1 MESETNPNNND
12 DKFESFRKNVNIYDL
27 KVNINNKRE
36 LNVNQLISLIPG
48 NENLFKKKKKKR
60 NQIQQNQSKEN
71 AQDKELLENAK
82 QQLQKRKNLLFNSFT
97 FKEKKTNT
105 DTSKNNNITKSIK
118 YNDLLTNNNT
128 NNNSINNPI
137 SIINLDNNKF
147 VPDYEPWDKNL
158 LEIILGN
165 DNSNDFVG
173 EKYQNMDDE
182 ELSNII
188 NSIFN
193 TKNCKEYSKLMDL
206 ISYNQHPV
214 PLSNETKDKENGTI
228 IQFMLTKKEKRNLK
242 KIYKDR
248 KRKDIQEKI
257 KLGLM
262 KPKETKLTY
271 NNMMQ
276 LFKNDTVTNPS
287 QIYQTVKNSYI
298 ERENKMLETN
308 AQNTLTKEQKKVKF
322 LEKIEKDQKNGIYS
336 YFFKINKKYN
346 IINGNKFSNW
356 LKIFTKKYKIS
367 GFYVNFYKK
376 DENFLYAEGGKKALN
391 KLQKRIGNKL
401 KIEEN
406 NMKNDNNIKENNNM
420 DIEGGNNLFKCDLV
434 WKGLINKKKF
444 KKLQI
449 VVNQDKQELVQFL
462 ESKKLKQLINNL

>member
-1 MESETNPNNND
+1 
-12 DKFESFRKNVNIYDL
+12 
-27 KVNINNKRE
+27 
-36 LNVNQLISLIPG
+36 
-48 NENLFKKKKKKR
+48 
-60 NQIQQNQSKEN
+60 
-71 AQDKELLENAK
+71 
-82 QQLQKRKNLLFNSFT
+82 
-97 FKEKKTNT
+97 
-105 DTSKNNNITKSIK
+105 
-118 YNDLLTNNNT
+118 
-128 NNNSINNPI
+128 
-137 SIINLDNNKF
+137 
-147 VPDYEPWDKNL
+147 
-158 LEIILGN
+158 
-165 DNSNDFVG
+165 
-173 EKYQNMDDE
+173 MDDE